1 MQINNRIRA
10 ALKMSGLSSD
20 KTNIYQC
27 LTGEKTLLPDQSTLI
42 EKILIL
48 LRRVI
53 EELGEKQVE
62 VLRLKSLQVSVEN
75 AIPNI
80 FLKMEI
86 VDEIKQVREF
96 GGKVVEKIGTY

>member
-1 MQINNRIRA
+1 M
-10 ALKMSGLSSD
+10 
-20 KTNIYQC
+20 KTIEDQ
-27 LTGEKTLLPDQSTLI
+27 GETR
-42 EKILIL
+42 
-48 LRRVI
+48 RRVI

-86 VDEIKQVREF
+86 VDEIKQVREL

>member
-1 MQINNRIRA
+1 MKTIEDQGEIR
-10 ALKMSGLSSD
+10 
-20 KTNIYQC
+20 
-27 LTGEKTLLPDQSTLI
+27 
-42 EKILIL
+42 
-48 LRRVI
+48 RRVI